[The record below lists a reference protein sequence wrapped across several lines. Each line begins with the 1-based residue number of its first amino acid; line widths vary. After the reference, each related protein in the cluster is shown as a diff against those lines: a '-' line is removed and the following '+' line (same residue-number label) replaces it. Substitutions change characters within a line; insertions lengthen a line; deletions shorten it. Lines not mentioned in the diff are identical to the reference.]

1 MVYNLSMIKPLSWIF
16 SAILVALFL
25 AGCSPESAEEPI
37 NGANTLKIV
46 ATTGMVADMVRAVGG
61 EFVDVTTLMGPGVD
75 PHLYK
80 ATPKDI
86 RTITEADRVVVN
98 GLHLEGKLIE
108 SLRPL
113 EKEGRLFELAKGI
126 ETEGSALTK
135 DGAPD
140 PHVWMDS
147 TLWGTLASGLATFI
161 CEKRPAQADTF
172 AANAKKYEAELN
184 TLTEELKKQL
194 AGIPKE
200 RRVLITAHDAF
211 QYFGKRFEIEVDAIQ
226 GLSTESEAG
235 LKDVTRLITK
245 ITDRKIKAVF
255 IESTLSPKNI
265 QALREGTKARGF
277 PIALG
282 GELYADA
289 MPPGKTYSEMMRLN
303 VNTIVQALK

>member
-16 SAILVALFL
+16 SAILFALIL
-25 AGCSPESAEEPI
+25 AGCSPESAKEPKS
-37 NGANTLKIV
+37 GSNTLKVV

-61 EFVDVTTLMGPGVD
+61 EYVEVTTLMGPGVD

-86 RTITEADRVVVN
+86 RTITEADLVVVN

-161 CEKRPAQADTF
+161 GEKRPAQADTF

-211 QYFGKRFEIEVDAIQ
+211 QYFGKRFDIEVDAIQ

-265 QALREGTKARGF
+265 EALREGTKARGF